1 MKGGAGMSAPVVRQ
15 VDDARFALDAAAWP
29 LAQARRADI
38 DGHFAAMRRARP
50 QLWNGRVLL
59 FRDVACEG
67 GLVTGRAFET
77 DFASFMWWRE
87 AGFPDPAVRN
97 LFGMAAVRGTDG
109 GLLLG
114 VMGAHTSNA
123 GQTYFPAGTPDPK
136 DLSGDSVD
144 IAGSVARELKEETGL
159 DAATLTAAPGW
170 TAVLAGPHVALIK
183 LFNAPE
189 TSAQLSARARA
200 HIAADPAAELAD
212 VVVVRR
218 RADIP
223 AAAPDFMQAFLQ
235 AALPA

>member
-1 MKGGAGMSAPVVRQ
+1 MKGGAGMSAPVVRH

-50 QLWNGRVLL
+50 QLWNGPVLL
-59 FRDVACEG
+59 FRDVACQG

-77 DFASFMWWRE
+77 DFASLMWWRDN
-87 AGFPDPAVRN
+87 GFPDAAIRN
-97 LFGMAAVRGTDG
+97 VFGMAAVRGTDG
-109 GLLLG
+109 GFLLG

-123 GQTYFPAGTPDPK
+123 GQAYFPAGTPDPK

-170 TAVLAGPHVALIK
+170 TAVLAGPRVALIK
-183 LFNAPE
+183 AFNAKEPCE
-189 TSAQLSARARA
+189 ALLARVRA
-200 HIAADPAAELAD
+200 HIKADPAAELAD
-212 VVVVRR
+212 AVVVRR

-223 AAAPDFMQAFLQ
+223 AAAPDFMRAFLET
-235 AALPA
+235 ALAG